1 MFLLKSNT
9 SGYPSKY
16 LPVNYLLIIHLIVNK
31 SLTDLKFLSP
41 KERLDLPNRKENVKN
56 QFSGA
61 KTGGDE
67 VA

>member
-1 MFLLKSNT
+1 M
-9 SGYPSKY
+9 Y
-16 LPVNYLLIIHLIVNK
+16 LRYKHGVLIIHLEINK
-31 SLTDLKFLSP
+31 SLTDLNFLSP

-61 KTGGDE
+61 KKGGDE